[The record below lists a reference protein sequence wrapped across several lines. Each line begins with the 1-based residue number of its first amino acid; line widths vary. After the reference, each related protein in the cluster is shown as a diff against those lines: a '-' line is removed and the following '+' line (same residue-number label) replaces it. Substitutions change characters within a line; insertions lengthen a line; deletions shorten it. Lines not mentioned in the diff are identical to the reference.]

1 MFASIANSPALGA
14 RQDLKSVRLALK
26 RMASLTS
33 MDLHASL
40 SARKASKSM
49 KSQSSVKDAEPAAC
63 NVTQRISASAKSV
76 KRTCSCS
83 KVPASARAQ
92 KATLPTTMTWS
103 ACLLLT

>member
-1 MFASIANSPALGA
+1 MFASIANSPAPGA

-49 KSQSSVKDAEPAAC
+49 KFARSALETLTLDHYTLNYKDF
-63 NVTQRISASAKSV
+63 V
-76 KRTCSCS
+76 
-83 KVPASARAQ
+83 
-92 KATLPTTMTWS
+92 
-103 ACLLLT
+103 